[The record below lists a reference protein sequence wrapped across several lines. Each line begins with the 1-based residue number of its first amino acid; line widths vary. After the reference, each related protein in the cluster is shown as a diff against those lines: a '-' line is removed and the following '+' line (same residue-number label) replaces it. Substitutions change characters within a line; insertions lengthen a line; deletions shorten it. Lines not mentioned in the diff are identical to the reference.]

1 MVQRSAPSDLI
12 FVGIS
17 SVKLIFGCVMN
28 VKFGKILLR
37 LLDTEYHS
45 RSYSTLEVRWLA
57 AKQFVTL

>member
-37 LLDTEYHS
+37 LLDTEYHVTYLQQVGS
-45 RSYSTLEVRWLA
+45 EA
-57 AKQFVTL
+57 ACC